1 MFGSARSL
9 HYIYTM
15 MKQETKLVK
24 IELTVQ
30 EIWGASKHMVVKNK
44 KKYNRK
50 PKYKNR
56 FGNAE

>member
-1 MFGSARSL
+1 MFGSVRSL

-15 MKQETKLVK
+15 MKQENKLMK

-50 PKYKNR
+50 PKHKNR
-56 FGNAE
+56 FGSPE

>member
-1 MFGSARSL
+1 MLGLRAF
-9 HYIYTM
+9 HCYIYTM

-50 PKYKNR
+50 PKHKNK
-56 FGNAE
+56 FGSPE

>member
-1 MFGSARSL
+1 LLGLPGGL

-15 MKQETKLVK
+15 MKQETKLIKV
-24 IELTVQ
+24 ELTVQ

-50 PKYKNR
+50 SKHK
-56 FGNAE
+56 FGFDR

>member
-1 MFGSARSL
+1 MFGSVRSL

-15 MKQETKLVK
+15 MKQETKLIK

-50 PKYKNR
+50 SKHK
-56 FGNAE
+56 FGFDR

>member
-1 MFGSARSL
+1 MLGLRAF
-9 HYIYTM
+9 HCYIYTM

-50 PKYKNR
+50 PKHKNKYDPT
-56 FGNAE
+56 

>member
-1 MFGSARSL
+1 
-9 HYIYTM
+9 M

-30 EIWGASKHMVVKNK
+30 EIWGASKHIVVTNK

>member
-1 MFGSARSL
+1 
-9 HYIYTM
+9 M

-50 PKYKNR
+50 PKHKNK
-56 FGNAE
+56 FGSPE

>member
-1 MFGSARSL
+1 MFGSVRSL

-15 MKQETKLVK
+15 MKQENKLMK

-44 KKYNRK
+44 KKYKRK
-50 PKYKNR
+50 PKHKNR
-56 FGNAE
+56 YDPT

>member
-1 MFGSARSL
+1 
-9 HYIYTM
+9 